1 MHLISGLNLAT
12 LIEIYTQI
20 NTVDSLVDLVK
31 RAVENGQESLCYCN
45 ELSSKEILEEFLGGN
60 EMIKLLRV
68 DHRLLHG
75 QVAFHGPK
83 A

>member
-1 MHLISGLNLAT
+1 MITDLFGGSVNNEFFNYVGKQAMHLISGLNLAT

-45 ELSSKEILEEFLGGN
+45 ELSSKEILEEEF
-60 EMIKLLRV
+60 
-68 DHRLLHG
+68 
-75 QVAFHGPK
+75 
-83 A
+83 